1 MTNNYYYDELVN
13 ESLHTKKIFAFD
25 GISSLIVLSPCK
37 VKMDLHWFRYL
48 ASILMGTFAL
58 CFGKKNH
65 IDVKKNKYLKLY
77 IVEANWNSYISFS

>member
-1 MTNNYYYDELVN
+1 MLALMKWIYMTNNYYYDELVN
-13 ESLHTKKIFAFD
+13 ESLHTKKMFAFD

-58 CFGKKNH
+58 CFGKKITH
-65 IDVKKNKYLKLY
+65 RC
-77 IVEANWNSYISFS
+77 